1 MAAVE
6 EVPFVDLRRHH
17 DEISTDLTAALEAVV
32 TQNGFILGEETERF
46 EAEFAAHCG
55 ARHCVGVNSGTAA
68 LALALMAAGIG
79 PGDEVIVPAHTYIA
93 SALGVLHA
101 GATPVLCDVR
111 DDTGLLDPTLV
122 QDLITPQ
129 TKAVMAV
136 HLYGQ
141 PCDMTALSALAE
153 RNGLLL
159 VEDAAQAHGARFE
172 GAPVGSLGDIA
183 GFSFYPSKNLGA
195 LGDGGAVCTNDDEL
209 AARVR
214 RLRNLGQARK
224 GEHLDLGFNERL
236 DGLQAAF
243 LRIKLRDL
251 DAKNAE
257 RRRWAAL
264 YRELLSDAVVT
275 LGEDPRGEPVYHL
288 FPVRVRDRAAV
299 QAALGRQG
307 IQTGI
312 HYHPAVHEQ
321 PPLAGVTST
330 NGGFPVAKRWS
341 EEVLSL
347 PMFPELT
354 PAEVERVADVLGD
367 AVDSY

>member
-1 MAAVE
+1 
-6 EVPFVDLRRHH
+6 
-17 DEISTDLTAALEAVV
+17 
-32 TQNGFILGEETERF
+32 
-46 EAEFAAHCG
+46 
-55 ARHCVGVNSGTAA
+55 
-68 LALALMAAGIG
+68 
-79 PGDEVIVPAHTYIA
+79 
-93 SALGVLHA
+93 
-101 GATPVLCDVR
+101 
-111 DDTGLLDPTLV
+111 
-122 QDLITPQ
+122 
-129 TKAVMAV
+129 
-136 HLYGQ
+136 
-141 PCDMTALSALAE
+141 MTALSELAV

-172 GAPVGSLGDIA
+172 GAPIGSLGDIA

-214 RLRNLGQARK
+214 RLRNLGQHRK
-224 GEHLDLGFNERL
+224 GEHLDVGFNERL

-251 DAKNAE
+251 DAKNAA
-257 RRRWAAL
+257 RRKWAAL
-264 YRELLSDAVVT
+264 YRELLPDDVVT

-288 FPVRVRDRAAV
+288 FPVRVSDRASV
-299 QAALGRQG
+299 QAALQDAGV
-307 IQTGI
+307 QTGI

-321 PPLAGVTST
+321 PPIADLASR

-354 PAEVERVADVLGD
+354 PAEVQRVAEVLAD
-367 AVDSY
+367 AVDLY